1 MSDFRPITCLPLI
14 WKLLTG
20 ILAEELYE
28 HLEKTNSLPWE
39 QKGCRKGSR
48 GTKDQLLIDKMIV
61 KDCKRRL
68 TSLAV
73 AWIDYRKTYD
83 MVPHSWKQKCI
94 EMFGVAVNVRSFVN
108 TSMKQ
113 WNTELTASNQRLG
126 NVKIRRGIFQGDS
139 LSPLLFVLVM
149 IPLTLVLRQTK
160 ASYELKKGG
169 KKINHLLFMDDQ
181 KLFAKIEDKI
191 DSLVNTVRIFSEDIK
206 MEFVLPKCGVLIMK
220 GGKVVKSEGI
230 SMPDGYKYLGILEA
244 DGVKHEEMKDQIKEE
259 YIRRVRNILKS
270 KLNGGNII
278 SAINSRAVSI
288 VRYGAGIINWTKM
301 EFEELERKTRKL
313 MTIYGAQYT
322 KADVDRLC
330 LQRCE

>member
-1 MSDFRPITCLPLI
+1 MITGKILLCIKEIQNGNLVSNFGPIICLPLI

-39 QKGCRKGSR
+39 QKRCRKRSR

-83 MVPHSWKQKCI
+83 MVSHSSIQKCI

-113 WNTELTASNQRLG
+113 WNTKLTASNQRLE
-126 NVKIRRGIFQGDS
+126 NVKIKRGIFQGDS

-149 IPLTLVLRQTK
+149 ISLTLVLRQIK

-169 KKINHLLFMDDQ
+169 KKINHLLFMDDL
-181 KLFAKIEDKI
+181 KLFTKNEDQI
-191 DSLVNTVRIFSEDIK
+191 DNLVNTVRIFLEDIK
-206 MEFVLPKCGVLIMK
+206 MEFGLPKCGVLIMK
-220 GGKVVKSEGI
+220 RGKVVKGERI
-230 SMPDGYKYLGILEA
+230 SMSYGKM
-244 DGVKHEEMKDQIKEE
+244 MK
-259 YIRRVRNILKS
+259 NI
-270 KLNGGNII
+270 
-278 SAINSRAVSI
+278 
-288 VRYGAGIINWTKM
+288 
-301 EFEELERKTRKL
+301 
-313 MTIYGAQYT
+313 
-322 KADVDRLC
+322 
-330 LQRCE
+330 